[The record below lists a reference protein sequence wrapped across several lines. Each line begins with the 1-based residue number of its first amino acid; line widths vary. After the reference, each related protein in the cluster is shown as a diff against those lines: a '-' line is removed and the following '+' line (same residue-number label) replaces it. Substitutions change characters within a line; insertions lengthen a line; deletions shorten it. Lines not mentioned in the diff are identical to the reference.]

1 MQWMQSLIC
10 FKALNNSCSQTGTKQ
25 ACRMVSGVWRRWV
38 LGCWGNVGMLAA
50 LGCSEEELRGKGLV
64 QMLLRIP
71 WSSVSELV
79 LRGEMEL
86 WSDVGKPN
94 LLPCRVMGKV
104 DVLWVLGVS
113 QTPKRSWLFFECSE
127 CRSGCNCWLFPADPN
142 FPQLRAL
149 GRIYFTPACKDF
161 TWAFPF
167 HHFQLWFGGCYFFF
181 FPSVLFCAGGNS
193 QLDTEAVKL

>member
-1 MQWMQSLIC
+1 M
-10 FKALNNSCSQTGTKQ
+10 
-25 ACRMVSGVWRRWV
+25 
-38 LGCWGNVGMLAA
+38 LGCWQLLAV
-50 LGCSEEELRGKGLV
+50 LRRNWEGRGWCRCCSEFPDPVAVNL
-64 QMLLRIP
+64 
-71 WSSVSELV
+71 LV

-86 WSDVGKPN
+86 WSDVGKPSH
-94 LLPCRVMGKV
+94 LPCRVMGKV

-113 QTPKRSWLFFECSE
+113 QTPKRLWLLCSE

-167 HHFQLWFGGCYFFF
+167 HHFQLWFGGWFFF
-181 FPSVLFCAGGNS
+181 FFFYFFPFCSFLCRRKFPVGYR
-193 QLDTEAVKL
+193 AVKL